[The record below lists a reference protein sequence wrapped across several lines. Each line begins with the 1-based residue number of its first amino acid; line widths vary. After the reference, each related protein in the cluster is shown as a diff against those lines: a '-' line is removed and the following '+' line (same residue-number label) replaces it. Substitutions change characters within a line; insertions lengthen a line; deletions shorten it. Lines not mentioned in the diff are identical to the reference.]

1 MTQRKIIHIDMDCF
15 YAAVEMKDNP
25 KLRGIPLAIGGLE
38 RRSVLCTANYEA
50 RKFGVRAAIPT
61 AMALKLCPHLTVI
74 PGNFKR
80 YHEVST
86 QIHEIFSQYTDI
98 IEPLSLDE
106 AFLDVSESPHCLG
119 SATLMAEEI
128 RKKIFEKT
136 GLTASAGVAPNKLLA
151 KIASDWRKP
160 NGQFVIT
167 PDKVEEFALALPVG
181 KLFGVGKVTEE
192 HLNAHDIHTC
202 KDARLKG
209 FDYLCEHFGN
219 FGPTLYNYSFG
230 IDDRPVISSWVRK
243 SLSTEETYQYDLED
257 LEQCSTQ
264 LPPIID
270 ELERRLKNH
279 LQNEENPQ
287 ALDKLVIK
295 VKFNNFKSVTVEKKL
310 EAEHLSQ
317 LELNGMIV
325 APLRQQFLDL
335 LHVAYSRAS
344 LPVRLLGAGFK
355 FKEIEE
361 SPQLPLLFEDKS
373 HDLSRNLR

>member
-1 MTQRKIIHIDMDCF
+1 MSQRKIIHIDMDCF

-86 QIHEIFSQYTDI
+86 QIHEIFSQYTDM

-106 AFLDVSESPHCLG
+106 AFLDVTESPHCYG
-119 SATLMAEEI
+119 SATLMAQEI

-151 KIASDWRKP
+151 KIASDWNKP
-160 NGQFVIT
+160 NGQYVIT
-167 PDKVEEFALALPVG
+167 PDKVEEFALSLPVG

-192 HLNAHDIHTC
+192 HLKSHGISTC
-202 KDARLKG
+202 YDARVKG
-209 FDYLCEHFGN
+209 YDYLCEHFGN
-219 FGPTLYNYSFG
+219 FGPILFNYSFG
-230 IDDRPVISSWVRK
+230 IDERPVISSWVRK
-243 SLSTEETYQYDLED
+243 SLSTEETYQYDLESLD
-257 LEQCSTQ
+257 QCSSQ

-279 LQNEENPQ
+279 LQSEENPP

-310 EAEHLSQ
+310 EADHILQ
-317 LELNGMIV
+317 LEETGQIAV
-325 APLRQQFLDL
+325 TLRQQFFDL

-361 SPQLPLLFEDKS
+361 SPQLPLLFEDLD